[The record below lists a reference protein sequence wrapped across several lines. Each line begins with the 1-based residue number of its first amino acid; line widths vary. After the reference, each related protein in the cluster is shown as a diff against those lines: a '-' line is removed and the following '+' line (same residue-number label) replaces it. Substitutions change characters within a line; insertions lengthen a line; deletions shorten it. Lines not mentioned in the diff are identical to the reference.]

1 MAHIRKRNSKWQC
14 IVRVHGYPPM
24 TKTFKQKIDAQ
35 RYSRDL
41 ELKLFR
47 QSHDIAKKKFPKFR
61 EVLERYRDEVVI
73 HKRSKDMETKLI
85 NYLLTEGFV
94 NFGVNLVDAK
104 LIAQYRD
111 RALRSLKSS
120 SVNRRLAIISH
131 CFTIAKKEW
140 GYDVVNPVLSIRRPK
155 NPDPRD
161 RRFTKEEINKIL
173 TCNRTSPHMKF
184 IIELA
189 LETGMRRSEIA
200 NVRSEHIKGNTLK
213 IVQAKVKPRTIPLT
227 PRAVELLKY
236 NMPIKMSSNA
246 IHLSWVRICKRH
258 SIEDARF
265 HDLRHEA
272 LSRMFEVKS
281 LNVPEVQL
289 ISGHLEPRTLM
300 RVYANLRPKDLA
312 DKLAKME

>member
-1 MAHIRKRNSKWQC
+1 
-14 IVRVHGYPPM
+14 
-24 TKTFKQKIDAQ
+24 
-35 RYSRDL
+35 
-41 ELKLFR
+41 
-47 QSHDIAKKKFPKFR
+47 
-61 EVLERYRDEVVI
+61 
-73 HKRSKDMETKLI
+73 METKLI